1 MCTPDMGSTERKVPA
16 EPADAES
23 TMKESPKAMI
33 TSGANCCEG
42 GGGPAAA
49 SAMDIQDQA
58 ISLIETLHH
67 VCSASGNAGLTARE
81 AVARINEQGL
91 PGLCT
96 EGGERLIVQVAKA
109 FRNCAVFIQR
119 EERGRYFVKD
129 ASRYIMHRNFPIK
142 EDSNYG
148 VSDKAVNSSIGM
160 MEAARQLQN
169 LQKSHSKL
177 QSSSS
182 GMLVKPSRRFGS
194 SAPDSSRRTQQNGET
209 GHRNLGKRVRA
220 TVVSGR
226 VSGFNKKASPAV
238 VDQSQP
244 QCNRDDGK
252 GWRCSRPAEA
262 GFALCNYHRDQIRRA
277 EMRRKSAKAKI
288 GKPNAVAAAGNFP
301 ARYMQQQGDNN
312 NNKKPWTRPKAVK
325 IPGDFPISDDESP
338 DQKRRKFIK
347 AKSLKSLL

>member
-1 MCTPDMGSTERKVPA
+1 MSTPDVGPTERKVPA

-23 TMKESPKAMI
+23 TMTRSLKAMI
-33 TSGANCCEG
+33 TSGTNCCEA
-42 GGGPAAA
+42 GGPAA
-49 SAMDIQDQA
+49 SAMDIQDQT
-58 ISLIETLHH
+58 IPLIETLHH

-81 AVARINEQGL
+81 AVARINEQRL

-109 FRNCAVFIQR
+109 FRNCPVFIQR

-129 ASRYIMHRNFPIK
+129 TSRYITDRHIPMK
-142 EDSNYG
+142 EDSNFG
-148 VSDKAVNSSIGM
+148 VSENAVNSSICM
-160 MEAARQLQN
+160 IEAARQLQN
-169 LQKSHSKL
+169 LQKSQSKL
-177 QSSSS
+177 LSSSS
-182 GMLVKPSRRFGS
+182 GVLVKPSRR
-194 SAPDSSRRTQQNGET
+194 SAPESSRRTQQNGET
-209 GHRNLGKRVRA
+209 GQSNLGKRDRA
-220 TVVSGR
+220 TVLRGR
-226 VSGFNKKASPAV
+226 VSEFNKNASPV

-262 GFALCNYHRDQIRRA
+262 GFALCNYHREQIRRA
-277 EMRRKSAKAKI
+277 EMRRKSAKAKF
-288 GKPNAVAAAGNFP
+288 GKPTAVAAAAAAGNLR
-301 ARYMQQQGDNN
+301 ARCMQQQVDNH
-312 NNKKPWTRPKAVK
+312 KKPGTRPKAVK

>member
-1 MCTPDMGSTERKVPA
+1 MCTPDIGSTERKVPA

-42 GGGPAAA
+42 GGPAA
-49 SAMDIQDQA
+49 SAMDIQDQT

-129 ASRYIMHRNFPIK
+129 ASRYIMHRNFPSK

-148 VSDKAVNSSIGM
+148 VSDKAVNSSMI
-160 MEAARQLQN
+160 EAARQLQN
-169 LQKSHSKL
+169 LQKSQSKL

-226 VSGFNKKASPAV
+226 VSGFNKKASPV

-312 NNKKPWTRPKAVK
+312 KKPWTRPKAVK